1 MRDAETSPASHPADR
16 AAWLLELRLDNARQE
31 DALAPDYDAEWGE
44 IEDDHRAFIERFLAG
59 LPPGG
64 RVLDAPC
71 GTGKYFAMVL
81 ASGRQLLG
89 VDHSAGYL
97 ARAAAKHPEVPTERF
112 DLQDLAY
119 RDTFDGVLC
128 VDAMEFIAPEDWPVV
143 LDRFR
148 GALHPGGWLYLTVER
163 AADDR
168 VRAAN
173 AEARRSGLP
182 VVDGEVI
189 WHEPDDYYH
198 HYPPMDRVR
207 AWLAEA
213 GFDIVDEAE
222 GPWHDGEWAYHHV
235 LAQVGG
241 ERMGAAI

>member
-1 MRDAETSPASHPADR
+1 MSDAETSPASQPCDR
-16 AAWLLELRLDNARQE
+16 AAWLLELRRDNAQQE

-44 IEDDHRAFIERFLAG
+44 IEDDHRAFIERFLAE

-97 ARAAAKHPEVPTERF
+97 ARAATKHPEVPTERF

-143 LDRFR
+143 LARFR
-148 GALHPGGWLYLTVER
+148 RALHPGGWLYLTVER
-163 AADDR
+163 VPAEAA
-168 VRAAN
+168 AA
-173 AEARRSGLP
+173 ATEAARRSGLP
-182 VVDGEVI
+182 VVEGEVI
-189 WHEPDDYYH
+189 WDDPFPYYH
-198 HYPPMDRVR
+198 LYPSMDRVR
-207 AWLAEA
+207 GWLAAA
-213 GFDIVDEAE
+213 GFVVVDDGE
-222 GPWHDGEWAYHHV
+222 GPWHDNDYAYHHV